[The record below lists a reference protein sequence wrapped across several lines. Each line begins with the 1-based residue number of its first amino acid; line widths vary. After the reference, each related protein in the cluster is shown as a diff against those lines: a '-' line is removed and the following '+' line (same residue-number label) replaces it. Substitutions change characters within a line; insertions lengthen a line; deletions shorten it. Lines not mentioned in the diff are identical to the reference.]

1 MTDVAMK
8 IRREVL
14 TWLGVEAKA
23 HRFGGIEF
31 RVLGHM
37 IGHLH
42 GESLADLP
50 FPVWMSKKPVT
61 DGKTQPH
68 HVQPET
74 GWASYSIRSKKDVPG
89 ALDLFRL
96 NYERNVAREKD
107 EAWA

>member
-8 IRREVL
+8 IRREFL

-31 RVLGHM
+31 RVLGHL

-50 FPVWMSKKPVT
+50 FPVWVSKKP
-61 DGKTQPH
+61 G
-68 HVQPET
+68 
-74 GWASYSIRSKKDVPG
+74 KKDVPG

-107 EAWA
+107 EA